1 MMTDPIADMLSRIR
15 NASLA
20 RHDRTEIPASR
31 LKVAVAEILKAEG
44 FIADV
49 RKADGEDGTGQHP
62 KLTIV
67 LKYGRDRT
75 SAIDGIRRVSR
86 PGRRVYV
93 RHDRI
98 PRVFSGLGISIL
110 STSRG
115 LMSDKEARRQK
126 VGGELL
132 CEVW

>member
-1 MMTDPIADMLSRIR
+1 MMTDPIADMLTRIR

-20 RHDRTEIPASR
+20 RHDRTEMPASR
-31 LKVAVAEILKAEG
+31 MKEAVAKILKTEG

-49 RKADGEDGTGQHP
+49 RASESDGEGV
-62 KLTIV
+62 KSLTIV

-75 SAIDGIRRVSR
+75 SAIDGVRRVSR

-93 RHDRI
+93 RHDGI
-98 PRVFSGLGISIL
+98 PRVLSGLGISIL
-110 STSRG
+110 STSHG
-115 LMSDKEARRQK
+115 IMSDREARRQK
-126 VGGELL
+126 LGGELL